1 MLAVVGWGELAE
13 ACCFLQ
19 SSACLRLRFWASKQG
34 HASFAGRRVLAVA
47 AGCTFKWLSMEEAL
61 NIFGRYEEYHKT
73 NIADFGLYRREY
85 FALKEYKAHVR

>member
-1 MLAVVGWGELAE
+1 MCGLVAKLCFFCGEVLVGGGSWGVQTLSQA
-13 ACCFLQ
+13 
-19 SSACLRLRFWASKQG
+19 QG
-34 HASFAGRRVLAVA
+34 DRLAVA

>member
-1 MLAVVGWGELAE
+1 M
-13 ACCFLQ
+13 
-19 SSACLRLRFWASKQG
+19 RFWYVISGLTRNLWKVGEGGVQTLSQAQG
-34 HASFAGRRVLAVA
+34 DRLAVA
-47 AGCTFKWLSMEEAL
+47 AGCTFKWLSMDEAL

>member
-1 MLAVVGWGELAE
+1 MVRHFGLDPESVEGGGQTLGQA
-13 ACCFLQ
+13 
-19 SSACLRLRFWASKQG
+19 QG
-34 HASFAGRRVLAVA
+34 DRLAVA